1 MTRLPLA
8 LPLALP
14 FMALLAACSQSA
26 PTGAP
31 ANEPDTGAADTA
43 AAPATVTLARLD
55 CGTIEVSDLN
65 VFSQAGAYPGQ
76 TRTLTDSCYLIRH
89 GDTAMLWDTG
99 LPGDLKGKTMTDGP
113 FTVSLDRT
121 IAEQLAPLGLTPDDI
136 AIVGVSHYHFDH
148 TGQLA
153 DFPKA
158 KLVVGAA
165 DWNAVRSAKKGGDI
179 DPAPY
184 ARWLTGGGIAVQAE
198 RDLDIFGDGSVT
210 LLTLPGHTPGHT
222 GLKVVTGDKTYLLTG
237 DVAHFHAN
245 YDTNDVPT
253 WNTDK
258 ADSVASLKRFKQI
271 AEKTGATVVIQ
282 HDPADIGLV
291 PAARASAK

>member
-8 LPLALP
+8 LPLL
-14 FMALLAACSQSA
+14 ALLAACSPSA
-26 PTGAP
+26 STDAP
-31 ANEPDTGAADTA
+31 ANEAAADTA

-55 CGTIEVSDLN
+55 CGSIEVSDLN

-76 TRTLTDSCYLIRH
+76 TKTLTDSCYLIRH

-158 KLVVGAA
+158 KLVVGAG
-165 DWNAVRSAKKGGDI
+165 DWDAVRSAKKGGDI

-198 RDLDIFGDGSVT
+198 RDLDIFGDGSVM

-222 GLKVVTGDKTYLLTG
+222 GLKVVTADGKTVLLTG
-237 DVAHFHAN
+237 DVAHFHTN

-258 ADSVASLKRFKQI
+258 AASVASLKRFKQI

-291 PAARASAK
+291 PAAKASAK